1 MLALTR
7 NRVSGACVTA
17 SAMRSTRPIRLSS
30 VTLSSVTLSS
40 VTDRFSAGWIAASG
54 LLSMEA
60 AAAVAR
66 QAAPAA
72 ADKAVRICSRLSPPD
87 SRSTPTS
94 AGREQILCLCAGINT
109 WLLGGTWLEAPTARS
124 ERNSVCLSLE
134 SQEVIRRRCSAPAA
148 DVYALSNPL
157 ASELVLRSSALKCGK
172 NKMGFHAVS

>member
-1 MLALTR
+1 MSPRRGDRRAAAAATA
-7 NRVSGACVTA
+7 VAVVTTTTTTA
-17 SAMRSTRPIRLSS
+17 
-30 VTLSSVTLSS
+30 
-40 VTDRFSAGWIAASG
+40 
-54 LLSMEA
+54 SMEA

-124 ERNSVCLSLE
+124 ERNSVCLSPE